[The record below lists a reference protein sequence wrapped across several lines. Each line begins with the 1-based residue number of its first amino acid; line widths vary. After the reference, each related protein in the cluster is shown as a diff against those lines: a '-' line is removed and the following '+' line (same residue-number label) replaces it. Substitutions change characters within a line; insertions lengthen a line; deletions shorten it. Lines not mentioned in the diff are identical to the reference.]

1 MAHKKHH
8 YSMKNFV
15 KDVGK
20 VTKPLHK
27 DATAVISG
35 INKDMNH
42 IVDTTGGIAN
52 NMINKTGSTL
62 SSLSMPLMI
71 VGGAVL
77 IYMVTKK

>member
-35 INKDMNH
+35 MNKDMNH

-52 NMINKTGSTL
+52 NLIEKTGSTL
-62 SSLSMPLMI
+62 SSLSMPLII
-71 VGGAVL
+71 VGGIVL
-77 IYMVTKK
+77 IYVITKK

>member
-20 VTKPLHK
+20 ISKPIHK
-27 DATAVISG
+27 DASHVISG
-35 INKDMNH
+35 INKDFNH
-42 IVDTTGGIAN
+42 IVDTTAGSLN
-52 NMINKTGSTL
+52 NMVDKTGSTL

-71 VGGAVL
+71 VGAGL
-77 IYMVTKK
+77 IIFMVMKK

>member
-1 MAHKKHH
+1 MTHHKHN

-20 VTKPLHK
+20 ISKPLHK

-52 NMINKTGSTL
+52 TMIKQTGSTL
-62 SSLSMPLMI
+62 SSLSTPLMI
-71 VGGAVL
+71 VGAAVL

>member
-20 VTKPLHK
+20 VTKPIHK
-27 DATAVISG
+27 DASHVISG
-35 INKDMNH
+35 INKDFNH
-42 IVDTTGGIAN
+42 VIDTTGGIVN
-52 NMINKTGSTL
+52 NMVDRSASTL

-71 VGGAVL
+71 VGAAVL

>member
-1 MAHKKHH
+1 MGHHKHH

-27 DATAVISG
+27 DAQSVVAG
-35 INKDMNH
+35 MNKDFNH
-42 IVDTTGGIAN
+42 IVDTQAGLAN
-52 NMINKTGSTL
+52 NMINKSASTL

-71 VGGAVL
+71 VGAAVL
-77 IYMVTKK
+77 IYFVTKK